1 MVISDSTSTY
11 QPKNLIFDHKRS
23 RKCFI
28 ISNQTKTE
36 SKYTR
41 NEAELYLQPT
51 FLTFLILKSFR
62 SSSFS
67 LNNVSISL
75 SDVCFKRSTSNSSL
89 CKFLKYIIP
98 KISVSPEQRKS
109 QKLNF
114 IIELTRCGF
123 EIQSIRRAGPHHNL
137 RTRRLHPSLGTTL
150 MPEALYFLNLFENP
164 IILRILS

>member
-1 MVISDSTSTY
+1 MHA
-11 QPKNLIFDHKRS
+11 QNARS
-23 RKCFI
+23 EPENWFKVYFERVLEFHLDK
-28 ISNQTKTE
+28 
-36 SKYTR
+36 
-41 NEAELYLQPT
+41 LT
-51 FLTFLILKSFR
+51 FLTFLISVYLR

-67 LNNVSISL
+67 ESFSLSISL
-75 SDVCFKRSTSNSSL
+75 SDVCFIRSTSISSS
-89 CKFLKYIIP
+89 CKLLKYKIP

-164 IILRILS
+164 IILRI